1 MSDNL
6 TYGDIPPQ
14 IQQYLARPGVNK
26 QKALEWF
33 NLGISE
39 PQTYNQAKLLAE
51 AVGNSPEQAKVVAGQ
66 WQLESGGGASVGAN
80 YNYFG
85 IKSHDKATRDKL
97 SARGITVAAG
107 ADTETGEVLGGKKV
121 KQQSSFMEFPSS
133 FDAFQAHRVFL
144 ETNPRYEGA
153 LAAETA
159 KDFALGLEAAGYATA
174 PNYGSTLYNNY
185 VAPKEKRP
193 ASGDTRPASLGKTK
207 SKLGTSLPDQ
217 QPIVLP
223 TMLTKSPEL
232 ITDTLGVRPEI
243 STSPSQTNY
252 IPENSA
258 PIVMPESQAMKLNT
272 PAGWF
277 GSGKSIFA
285 DGGHLYPDGGGMRS
299 SSGYAASRNPNAWRL
314 EYAPASYN
322 YNDYLNSIGYRVGAN
337 TPNVFPN
344 ISGKKSSKIDAKFP
358 ASIDVFQDYHDS
370 SRAFEKDP
378 TKYNIPG
385 EYINVQS
392 PDSTNPY
399 DVNYVPY
406 ERGIRPANLGIEGRF
421 GVHGLPGSAN
431 TEGSKLNVRVE
442 GMAGYSKHKKGY
454 AGFETGVD
462 WKYSKKDPGNL
473 NGMLNTKLG
482 AGWPVQVMGKSPY
495 SLMETYAPNVPENVS
510 PADIYKYEKQIS
522 DSGGSSRVQMGPKFT
537 AQADFTASKGPL
549 RGAQIGARG
558 SALFDYGSGENT
570 YHSLRTMNPD
580 PTAVLGQ
587 SGNVDFKRKQ
597 PILNAEIFGSYPI
610 KAAAQKLS
618 MQDKIAAAK
627 EKDDKIFNDVNIS
640 GPSGNM
646 GIPSFNKTTAPINTM
661 VGNMPGFSPESN
673 FPVSEEF
680 TQQRYNTNPMM
691 EYAKGGGIHI
701 NPAHEGDFTAKAN
714 RAGMGVQEFASKVL
728 SAPEGQYDPSTR
740 RQANFAH
747 NAASWN
753 HAMGGNMYANGGSF
767 NNKGFRSLPTNVQ
780 NKIKSNSFADGGS
793 MGQLTEFNGGG
804 THEENPLGGIP
815 QGTAPDGAANLVE
828 SGETKLNAE
837 NYIFSDQIKIT
848 KDIAKEFNLSEKLV
862 GKTYAEASKKVNYS
876 DSRREP
882 GYDTIQDNSS
892 KKNLDTLMQGQEL
905 QKQMEVQKKL
915 DEIQSLDPNALA
927 QIAQSYQPQGM
938 PPQGGAPQGMEQGMP
953 QGQPSPEEMAMM
965 QQGQGQPPMDPAM
978 MEQMMAQQGG
988 QPITMQYGGPMSYK
1002 CGGNMYDFGGT
1013 MRTIGSG
1020 AYGVG
1025 EGLLDTLTMG
1035 ATDTLTDK
1043 GYEALNNIGNL
1054 SDTEKEKNASVR
1066 GFSNAAGAIGG
1077 AVLTGGATTGAAIS
1091 EGSEGLATGLTN
1103 LKGTNEKFDNIANSL
1118 GQVGSIAGGF
1128 VGGNPSEA
1136 MGAMAGSKGANALMQ
1151 LGSNPMVGNIS
1162 KMGEMASNFAD
1173 GGHLYPTNY
1182 PTYKNNAGPMG
1193 QPLAN
1198 LYTNGGIKEEN
1209 IYSPDPN
1216 SLITNETLMQE
1227 ELDARDYL
1235 ASLQTPKNLN
1245 TPIEGFKTDQT
1256 GLDMPSGY
1264 TENLGSYAANIAP
1277 LAYNAYQGFLA
1288 KKALLPSIESMTA
1301 SYEPYKQNIAPQLTA
1316 ADRFLATS
1324 QRAAKDAAPG
1334 GGAYLSNMQ
1343 NAANQYRDYVNE
1355 VTTGRENAYG
1365 LAKQEADKYKN
1376 KNKVDATMA
1385 RWQLEAQMRAARQEH
1400 QKEALAG
1407 IKSYSD
1413 AQKQNALA
1421 SDFNTMAGEGN
1432 YSYVYTP
1439 YLKSLLE
1446 KNKGKKSNKE
1456 A

>member
-97 SARGITVAAG
+97 SARGIAVTAG
-107 ADTETGEVLGGKKV
+107 AETGTGEVFGGKKV

-174 PNYGSTLYNNY
+174 PNYGSTLYNSY

-193 ASGDTRPASLGKTK
+193 ASGDVRPASLGKTK
-207 SKLGTSLPDQ
+207 SKLGTSLPNQ

-223 TMLTKSPEL
+223 SMQTKSPEL

-243 STSPSQTNY
+243 STSPSQANY

-258 PIVMPESQAMKLNT
+258 PIVMPESQAMKLTT

-285 DGGHLYPDGGGMRS
+285 NGGHLYPDGGKVGS
-299 SSGYAASRNPNAWRL
+299 SSGYAASRNPNAWRA
-314 EYAPASYN
+314 EYAPLSYN
-322 YNDYLNSIGYRVGAN
+322 YNDYLNSVGYRVGVS

-358 ASIDVFQDYHDS
+358 ASIDVYQDYHDS

-385 EYINVQS
+385 EYEGINT
-392 PDSTNPY
+392 PTAINPL
-399 DVNYVPY
+399 DISHIPY
-406 ERGIRPANLGIEGRF
+406 ERGVRPANLGIEGRF

-431 TEGSKLNVRVE
+431 AEGSRVNARLE
-442 GMAGYSKHKKGY
+442 AIAGYSKHKKGY
-454 AGFETGVD
+454 AGFEPGVD

-473 NGMLNTKLG
+473 NGMLNTKIG
-482 AGWPVQVMGKSPY
+482 AGWPLQVTGKAPY
-495 SLMETYAPNVPENVS
+495 SYVDTYAPNVPENTAPTDVG
-510 PADIYKYEKQIS
+510 KYEEILGK
-522 DSGGSSRVQMGPKFT
+522 GAPSRMQMGPKFT

-558 SALFDYGSGENT
+558 SALFDYNSGENT
-570 YHSLRTMNPD
+570 YHSVNTLNSD
-580 PTAVLGQ
+580 STAVLGQ
-587 SGNVDFKRKQ
+587 AGNVDFARKQ

-610 KAAAQKLS
+610 KAAAQKLNI
-618 MQDKIAAAK
+618 QDKIAAAK
-627 EKDDKIFNDVNIS
+627 EKDDRIFNDVTIS

-646 GIPSFNKTTAPINTM
+646 GMPSFNKTIPTNNNP
-661 VGNMPGFSPESN
+661 VGAMPGFSPETNS
-673 FPVSEEF
+673 PVSEEF
-680 TQQRYNTNPMM
+680 TQERYNTNPMM
-691 EYAKGGGIHI
+691 EYAK
-701 NPAHEGDFTAKAN
+701 
-714 RAGMGVQEFASKVL
+714 
-728 SAPEGQYDPSTR
+728 
-740 RQANFAH
+740 
-747 NAASWN
+747 
-753 HAMGGNMYANGGSF
+753 GGNMYANGGSF

-780 NKIKSNSFADGGS
+780 NKIKSNSFADGGP

-815 QGTAPDGAANLVE
+815 QGTAPDGAVNLVE

-848 KDIAKEFNLSEKLV
+848 KEIAKEFNLPEKLV
-862 GKTYAEASKKVNYS
+862 GRTYAEASKKVNYS

-892 KKNLDTLMQGQEL
+892 KKNLDTLMRGQEL

-915 DEIQSLDPNALA
+915 GEIQSLDPNALA

-938 PPQGGAPQGMEQGMP
+938 PPQGGAPQGMEQEMP

-988 QPITMQYGGPMSYK
+988 QPMTMQYGGPMSYK

-1035 ATDTLTDK
+1035 ATDALTDK
-1043 GYEALNNIGNL
+1043 GYEALNNMGNL

-1091 EGSEGLATGLTN
+1091 EGSEGLATGLTG

-1151 LGSNPMVGNIS
+1151 LGSNPMAGNIAN
-1162 KMGEMASNFAD
+1162 MGQMASNFAD
-1173 GGHLYPTNY
+1173 GGHLYPGNY
-1182 PTYKNNAGPMG
+1182 PTYKDNAGPMG
-1193 QPLAN
+1193 QPL
-1198 LYTNGGIKEEN
+1198 TNMYAGGGYKEED

-1216 SLITNETLMQE
+1216 SIVTDDTLAQE
-1227 ELDARDYL
+1227 AYDAKNYL
-1235 ASLQTPKNLN
+1235 AGLPNPDGSYS
-1245 TPIEGFKTDQT
+1245 PISGFKTDQST
-1256 GLDMPSGY
+1256 TNMPSGY
-1264 TENLGSYAANIAP
+1264 TENLGTYAAGMAP
-1277 LAYNAYQGFLA
+1277 IIYNAYQGFLA
-1288 KKALLPSIESMTA
+1288 KKSPLPSIESMTA
-1301 SYEPYKQNIAPQLTA
+1301 SYDPYRQNIAPQLTA
-1316 ADRFLATS
+1316 ADRALATS
-1324 QRAAKDAAPG
+1324 QRAAKDVASG
-1334 GGAYLSNMQ
+1334 GGSYMANMQ
-1343 NAANQYRDYVNE
+1343 NSANQYRDYIDE

-1385 RWQLEAQMRAARQEH
+1385 RWQLEAQMKAARQEH
-1400 QKEALAG
+1400 QKEALSG

-1439 YLKSLLE
+1439 YLKSLQE
-1446 KNKGKKSNKE
+1446 KNKGKKSNK
-1456 A
+1456 

>member
-14 IQQYLARPGVNK
+14 VQQYLARPGVNK

-33 NLGISE
+33 SLGLSE

-97 SARGITVAAG
+97 SARGIAVAAG
-107 ADTETGEVLGGKKV
+107 ADTETGEVVGGKKV

-144 ETNPRYEGA
+144 ETNPRYEVA
-153 LAAETA
+153 LAAKTA
-159 KDFALGLEAAGYATA
+159 EDFALGLEAAGYATA
-174 PNYGSTLYNNY
+174 PNYGSTLYNSY
-185 VAPKEKRP
+185 VAPKEKKP
-193 ASGDTRPASLGKTK
+193 ASGDVRPASLGKTK
-207 SKLGTSLPDQ
+207 SKLGTSLPNQ

-223 TMLTKSPEL
+223 SMPTKSPEL
-232 ITDTLGVRPEI
+232 ITNTLGVRPEI
-243 STSPSQTNY
+243 SNSPSQTNY

-258 PIVMPESQAMKLNT
+258 PIVVPESQAMKLTT

-277 GSGKSIFA
+277 GSGKSIFK
-285 DGGHLYPDGGGMRS
+285 DGGTLTLPTQSH
-299 SSGYAASRNPNAWRL
+299 
-314 EYAPASYN
+314 YN
-322 YNDYLNSIGYRVGAN
+322 
-337 TPNVFPN
+337 
-344 ISGKKSSKIDAKFP
+344 
-358 ASIDVFQDYHDS
+358 
-370 SRAFEKDP
+370 
-378 TKYNIPG
+378 
-385 EYINVQS
+385 
-392 PDSTNPY
+392 
-399 DVNYVPY
+399 
-406 ERGIRPANLGIEGRF
+406 
-421 GVHGLPGSAN
+421 
-431 TEGSKLNVRVE
+431 
-442 GMAGYSKHKKGY
+442 
-454 AGFETGVD
+454 
-462 WKYSKKDPGNL
+462 KYS
-473 NGMLNTKLG
+473 T
-482 AGWPVQVMGKSPY
+482 
-495 SLMETYAPNVPENVS
+495 
-510 PADIYKYEKQIS
+510 
-522 DSGGSSRVQMGPKFT
+522 
-537 AQADFTASKGPL
+537 
-549 RGAQIGARG
+549 
-558 SALFDYGSGENT
+558 
-570 YHSLRTMNPD
+570 
-580 PTAVLGQ
+580 
-587 SGNVDFKRKQ
+587 
-597 PILNAEIFGSYPI
+597 
-610 KAAAQKLS
+610 
-618 MQDKIAAAK
+618 
-627 EKDDKIFNDVNIS
+627 
-640 GPSGNM
+640 
-646 GIPSFNKTTAPINTM
+646 
-661 VGNMPGFSPESN
+661 
-673 FPVSEEF
+673 
-680 TQQRYNTNPMM
+680 M

-701 NPAHEGDFTAKAN
+701 NPAHKGDFTAKAN
-714 RAGMGVQEFASKVL
+714 AAGMSVQEFASKVL
-728 SAPEGQYDPSTR
+728 SAPEGHYDPSTR
-740 RQANFAH
+740 QQANFAK

-815 QGTAPDGAANLVE
+815 QGTAPDGATNLVE

-848 KDIAKEFNLSEKLV
+848 KEIAKEFNLPEKLV
-862 GKTYAEASKKVNYS
+862 GRTYAEASKKVNYS
-876 DSRREP
+876 ESRREP

-905 QKQMEVQKKL
+905 QKQLEVQKKVE
-915 DEIQSLDPNALA
+915 EIQSLDPNALA

-938 PPQGGAPQGMEQGMP
+938 PPEGMPQEQMP

-978 MEQMMAQQGG
+978 MQQMMAQQGG
-988 QPITMQYGGPMSYK
+988 QPMAYGGPMSYK
-1002 CGGNMYDFGGT
+1002 CGGNMYDFGGWADNNSGT
-1013 MRTIGSG
+1013 ISGAGTGALSGASTAATIGLNPAALAATGGLSALAVPIG
-1020 AYGVG
+1020 A
-1025 EGLLDTLTMG
+1025 
-1035 ATDTLTDK
+1035 
-1043 GYEALNNIGNL
+1043 
-1054 SDTEKEKNASVR
+1054 
-1066 GFSNAAGAIGG
+1066 AIGG
-1077 AVLTGGATTGAAIS
+1077 
-1091 EGSEGLATGLTN
+1091 
-1103 LKGTNEKFDNIANSL
+1103 
-1118 GQVGSIAGGF
+1118 IAGGF
-1128 VGGNPSEA
+1128 KGRKQDEA
-1136 MGAMAGSKGANALMQ
+1136 TRLAEQEASNAAKQQTPEMQ
-1151 LGSNPMVGNIS
+1151 MQRMQDPNYMMP
-1162 KMGEMASNFAD
+1162 NFAD

-1182 PTYKNNAGPMG
+1182 PTYMDNAGAMG
-1193 QPLAN
+1193 QPLTN
-1198 LYTNGGIKEEN
+1198 LYAKGGNMNHYFDGISGPSQMFNTAFPSPYIGETPLFNGIREED

-1216 SLITNETLMQE
+1216 SIVTDKTLMQE

-1277 LAYNAYQGFLA
+1277 IAYNAYQGFLA
-1288 KKALLPSIESMTA
+1288 KKAPLPSIASMSA

-1343 NAANQYRDYVNE
+1343 NNANIYNKFVGDT
-1355 VTTGRENAYG
+1355 VTANENAYG

-1376 KNKVDATMA
+1376 KSKIDATMA
-1385 RWQLEAQMRAARQEH
+1385 RWQLEAQMKAARQEH

-1439 YLKSLLE
+1439 YLKSLQE
-1446 KNKGKKSNKE
+1446 KNKGKKSNK
-1456 A
+1456 